1 MDITN
6 SGLTA
11 IPDVVLQS
19 SQMVEELVADQ
30 NQLQNLGLRV
40 LSSFTNLKKLH
51 LAKNNIKTFPDSVLA
66 CKDLTTLDLTDN
78 TIESLPE
85 EISKLK
91 R

>member
-19 SQMVEELVADQ
+19 SQMIEELVADQ
-30 NQLQNLGLRV
+30 NQLQNLGLRA
-40 LSSFTNLKKLH
+40 LASFSNLKKLS
-51 LAKNNIKTFPDSVLA
+51 LAKNGLKLFPDSVFN
-66 CKDLTTLDLTDN
+66 CKELTALDLTDN
-78 TIESLPE
+78 SIESIPMD
-85 EISKLK
+85 ISKLK